1 MNGGLEVKVRLMLRY
16 QLDYSY
22 REMDDLYIKKITAHP
37 KIGYDDFHYL
47 CELADDSAYSKIIDA
62 ITDEYG
68 NKLSE
73 RDKND
78 VREFIRL
85 NTSYEIETQ
94 DYMGVSN
101 DIGRER
107 GQEYSPAV

>member
-1 MNGGLEVKVRLMLRY
+1 MNGDLEVKVRLMLRY

-22 REMDDLYIKKITAHP
+22 METEDFYIKKIFAHP

-47 CELADDSAYSKIIDA
+47 CELADDSAYSKIIGA
-62 ITDEYG
+62 ITNEYG

-73 RDKND
+73 MDKDD
-78 VREFIRL
+78 VRKFIRL

-101 DIGRER
+101 DVGPER

>member
-1 MNGGLEVKVRLMLRY
+1 MNGDLEVKVRIMLRY
-16 QLDYSY
+16 QLDYAY
-22 REMDDLYIKKITAHP
+22 RETDDFYIKKIPAHP
-37 KIGYDDFHYL
+37 DIGYDDFKYL
-47 CELADDSAYSKIIDA
+47 MELADDATYSKIIGM

-78 VREFIRL
+78 VRKFIRL

-101 DIGRER
+101 DVGPER